1 MVKQIY
7 SVFDAKAQTY
17 SHPFYAPNEQIA
29 IRDFTRA
36 CRDPQLDLSKFPEDF
51 SLQHLG
57 TFDDENAQFSV
68 NLNPVPVITAL
79 ACKE

>member
-1 MVKQIY
+1 MIKQIY

-17 SHPFYAPNEQIA
+17 SNPFYSPNEQIA
-29 IRDFTRA
+29 VRDFTRA
-36 CRDPQLDLSKFPEDF
+36 CRDPNLDLSKFPEDF

-57 TFDDENAQFSV
+57 SFNDENGQFSV
-68 NLNPVPVITAL
+68 NLNPVPVTTAL